1 MKLGNARAVGRVPA
15 QLAGTIEQLVKPR
28 LIGQGLSITPL
39 AVFLALF
46 VFGWALGP
54 VGGLLAVPLLVLLM
68 TFVLGS
74 SESTRWLAD
83 LMRVG
88 KPPEEGDSQE
98 PATQALGG

>member
-1 MKLGNARAVGRVPA
+1 
-15 QLAGTIEQLVKPR
+15 
-28 LIGQGLSITPL
+28 LSITPL

-54 VGGLLAVPLLVLLM
+54 VGGLLAVPLLVLLI
-68 TFVLGS
+68 TFVLQS

-88 KPPEEGDSQE
+88 KPPDPSDTQE
-98 PATQALGG
+98 PAAQAQGG